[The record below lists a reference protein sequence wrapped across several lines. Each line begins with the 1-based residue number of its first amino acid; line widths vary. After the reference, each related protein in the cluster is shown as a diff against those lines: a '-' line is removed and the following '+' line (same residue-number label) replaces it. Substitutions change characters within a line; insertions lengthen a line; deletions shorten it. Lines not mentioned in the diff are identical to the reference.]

1 MAKGRVLGRI
11 CNCPLRNSSHRVEDE
26 EAHRQELDAFLRNRD
41 LANAAQYP
49 DTDARELAER
59 VARLSISDPPPTQP
73 GISGTRTVLPP
84 PDLSQPPAPHIVIAE
99 AEKSV
104 MAVLSE
110 VLNASTKQPTRQAQ
124 SDQLLDF
131 LSSKIQT
138 TIASLQSA
146 NRASEETDSL
156 WEKVDHATRELEVVV
171 DSLKPLKDSPEK
183 ARVADEMRQL
193 EYELKEFTAT
203 LPKDKRPLYYDS
215 AYALD
220 NPIQHLDVMAQIM
233 ILLGLAVEA
242 PPAFSFDF
250 LEFDSDTTTA
260 PAKCRPTCLK
270 EEKQITS
277 IHHLLVRPFT
287 EPKNDDNHD
296 SDGDD
301 SDGDGDGDGP
311 SPRPRNP
318 NYFPRPKTITTADLR
333 FVQDVIANT
342 TTPAWV
348 NHVPKNFGEK
358 GAGSIKADEWRLMAT
373 IYLPIALVILW
384 AERHGTVSSHNN
396 CFPLYDLETHET
408 AYRSFIQHWLGN
420 LQDLYPHTNTPRTRT
435 NPHVALHIY
444 DFLRLF
450 GAALSWWAFPI
461 ERLIGVLGKIN
472 SNDRLGGQHEATIL
486 NTWIRGANLRR
497 WITRPNCPAVLVEF
511 HRLFSLYLGI
521 NLGDIDAPVTS
532 NIKTGEY
539 RPAHYDHDG
548 VHYSKSTTHLGN
560 SLVLYVE
567 PVSGKTYAG
576 SIEEIV
582 VGKQK
587 AEFKVRRQAPL
598 PPGKNDPFKKFPHFP
613 AQTYSSKMSNNV
625 DTIEPGSIIGHC
637 ARYEFSDERAV
648 LLNLSRLF
656 QATHSAAKR
665 ASTVNPAR
673 STVFPGNAFDP
684 YADPP
689 WLQVAQCEVSTALK
703 LGNQCHS
710 SSNPLLVAHPLAL
723 AMWSSKLLPKQ
734 IILHSRSPQL
744 SLRLSAPHLRLDL
757 VTFAVTL
764 TLVVALTLP
773 ECKSLG
779 AALIHL
785 LNPEI
790 YTVGLCV
797 PAESAEI
804 AQVQSTLM
812 RAAPRSRGQ
821 CLTSMLSFCFMIFD
835 ILSQPPRRGI
845 HLRADPLAEDTPRSP
860 GNAQHSARGPQFAAV
875 LGRARSAGHNWRRPN
890 SLPFPCAGRTKLK
903 QFCDD
908 GVRCAFVGATY
919 LRLDLVTLAV
929 TLTLP
934 ECAPDASSLI
944 RNAIALSRSLD
955 ERGERVSSRNPALER
970 IARIH
975 LPSPELSAYAVGAP
989 DAPSPIRDV
998 IAPSSES
1005 PALLIPIF
1013 PHPGF
1018 RRTRSQDEN
1027 AAVAGTAAGSAIGAD
1042 RPIGAESGLVSAP
1055 SPVALPSS
1063 ATTRPPL
1070 ALTVSL
1076 RRLSAPVPACSHLRF
1091 LPLL

>member
-1 MAKGRVLGRI
+1 ML
-11 CNCPLRNSSHRVEDE
+11 S
-26 EAHRQELDAFLRNRD
+26 NRD

-146 NRASEETDSL
+146 NRVRGNRLAVGE
-156 WEKVDHATRELEVVV
+156 
-171 DSLKPLKDSPEK
+171 KDSPEK

-301 SDGDGDGDGP
+301 DSDGDGDGDGRRRGRSDP
-311 SPRPRNP
+311 DIEDEFTEEILFKRLMNP

-333 FVQDVIANT
+333 FVQDVIVNT

-384 AERHGTVSSHNN
+384 AERVGNDAAHFSLLLEHSMALFQATTIVSRYTTSS
-396 CFPLYDLETHET
+396 TRET

-587 AEFKVRRQAPL
+587 AEFK
-598 PPGKNDPFKKFPHFP
+598 
-613 AQTYSSKMSNNV
+613 
-625 DTIEPGSIIGHC
+625 
-637 ARYEFSDERAV
+637 
-648 LLNLSRLF
+648 LF

-665 ASTVNPAR
+665 ASTVNP
-673 STVFPGNAFDP
+673 
-684 YADPP
+684 
-689 WLQVAQCEVSTALK
+689 TALDC
-703 LGNQCHS
+703 LS
-710 SSNPLLVAHPLAL
+710 
-723 AMWSSKLLPKQ
+723 
-734 IILHSRSPQL
+734 SPQL
-744 SLRLSAPHLRLDL
+744 SLRLSVPHLRLDL

-790 YTVGLCV
+790 YTIGLCV

-804 AQVQSTLM
+804 AQVNSYESSSTLSGAVSNIYVELLFHDI
-812 RAAPRSRGQ
+812 RHFIA
-821 CLTSMLSFCFMIFD
+821 TS
-835 ILSQPPRRGI
+835 
-845 HLRADPLAEDTPRSP
+845 
-860 GNAQHSARGPQFAAV
+860 
-875 LGRARSAGHNWRRPN
+875 RARYPSA
-890 SLPFPCAGRTKLK
+890 C
-903 QFCDD
+903 
-908 GVRCAFVGATY
+908 
-919 LRLDLVTLAV
+919 
-929 TLTLP
+929 
-934 ECAPDASSLI
+934 
-944 RNAIALSRSLD
+944 
-955 ERGERVSSRNPALER
+955 
-970 IARIH
+970 
-975 LPSPELSAYAVGAP
+975 
-989 DAPSPIRDV
+989 
-998 IAPSSES
+998 
-1005 PALLIPIF
+1005 
-1013 PHPGF
+1013 
-1018 RRTRSQDEN
+1018 
-1027 AAVAGTAAGSAIGAD
+1027 
-1042 RPIGAESGLVSAP
+1042 
-1055 SPVALPSS
+1055 
-1063 ATTRPPL
+1063 
-1070 ALTVSL
+1070 
-1076 RRLSAPVPACSHLRF
+1076 
-1091 LPLL
+1091 